1 MRLKCRA
8 KWSSKTTDTFQYV
21 IIPIDAEESE
31 CNSYGHVQNN
41 FYEFI

>member
-1 MRLKCRA
+1 MQNGQA
-8 KWSSKTTDTFQYV
+8 KQQLIATDTFQYV